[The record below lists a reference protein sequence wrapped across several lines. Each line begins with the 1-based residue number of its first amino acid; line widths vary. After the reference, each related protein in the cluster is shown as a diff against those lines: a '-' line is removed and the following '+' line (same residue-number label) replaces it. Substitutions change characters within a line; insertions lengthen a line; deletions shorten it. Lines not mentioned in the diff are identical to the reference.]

1 MISTFLSL
9 YAALA
14 LGTASPL
21 APPPP
26 ADYSQTL
33 PASLIPV
40 KHEYAVAPVI
50 EAEAS
55 IIVDFDSGAVLFE
68 HNSDKRLQM
77 ASITK
82 LMTVIIALEQGDFND
97 VVSVSKKAALT
108 QGSKIW
114 LLQGEQISLR
124 NLIEAALIHSGNDA
138 AVAIAEHLGGDV
150 DTFVDM
156 MNKKAKE
163 LDLYG
168 THYENP
174 IGFDS
179 IKNHS
184 TVRDLS
190 LLARYAFRKEFVRK
204 TAHIPSKTIESID
217 GKITH
222 ELTSTNKLLG
232 SSWNVLGLKTGHTE
246 AAGLCFI
253 SIIENEKGNKIITVV
268 LDSPARFEETKK
280 LASWA
285 FRSYTW

>member
-9 YAALA
+9 YAALS
-14 LGTASPL
+14 LGTTTPFTT
-21 APPPP
+21 PV
-26 ADYSQTL
+26 DYSQAL

-40 KHEYAVAPVI
+40 KQEHAIAPVI
-50 EAEAS
+50 EAKAS
-55 IIVDFDSGAVLFE
+55 IIVDFDSGSILFE
-68 HNSDKRLQM
+68 HNSSKQLQM

-82 LMTVIIALEQGDFND
+82 LMTAIIALEQGDLDD
-97 VVSVSKKAALT
+97 VVSVSNKAALT
-108 QGSKIW
+108 EGSKVW
-114 LLQGEQISLR
+114 LLQGEQLSLR
-124 NLIEAALIHSGNDA
+124 SVLEAALIHSGNDA
-138 AVAIAEHLGGDV
+138 AVAIAEHIGGDV
-150 DTFVDM
+150 EAFVEM
-156 MNKKAKE
+156 MNKKAQKLE
-163 LDLYG
+163 LYS

-179 IKNHS
+179 IQNYS

-190 LLARYAFRKEFVRK
+190 LLARYAFRKEFIKKTVR
-204 TAHIPSKTIESID
+204 IQSKTISSLD
-217 GKITH
+217 GNITH
-222 ELTSTNKLLG
+222 DLTSTNKLLG

>member
-21 APPPP
+21 ASPPP

-40 KHEYAVAPVI
+40 KHEYAVAPII

-114 LLQGEQISLR
+114 LLQGEQISLL

-204 TAHIPSKTIESID
+204 TAHISSKTIESID

-222 ELTSTNKLLG
+222 ELTSTNKLLD

>member
-9 YAALA
+9 YAALS
-14 LGTASPL
+14 LGTATPF
-21 APPPP
+21 ATPV
-26 ADYSQTL
+26 DYSQAL

-40 KHEYAVAPVI
+40 KQEHAIAPVI
-50 EAEAS
+50 EAKAS
-55 IIVDFDSGAVLFE
+55 IIVDFDSGSILFE
-68 HNSDKRLQM
+68 HNSNQQLQI

-82 LMTVIIALEQGDFND
+82 LMTAIIALEQGDLDD
-97 VVSVSKKAALT
+97 VVTVSKKAALT
-108 QGSKIW
+108 EGSKVW
-114 LLQGEQISLR
+114 LLQGEQLSLR
-124 NLIEAALIHSGNDA
+124 SVLEAALIHSGNDA
-138 AVAIAEHLGGDV
+138 AVAIAEHVGGDV
-150 DTFVDM
+150 ETFVDM
-156 MNKKAKE
+156 MNKKAQK
-163 LDLYG
+163 LDLYS

-179 IKNHS
+179 IQNHS

-190 LLARYAFRKEFVRK
+190 LLARYSFRKEFIRK
-204 TAHIPSKTIESID
+204 TVKIQSKTISSLD
-217 GKITH
+217 GNITH

-232 SSWNVLGLKTGHTE
+232 SAWNVLGLKTGHTE

>member
-1 MISTFLSL
+1 MITTFLSL
-9 YAALA
+9 YAALS
-14 LGTASPL
+14 LGTTSPIVT
-21 APPPP
+21 PV
-26 ADYSQTL
+26 DYSQAL
-33 PASLIPV
+33 PASLVPV
-40 KHEYAVAPVI
+40 KQEYSVAPVI

-55 IIVDFDSGAVLFE
+55 IIVDFDSGAILFE
-68 HNSDKRLQM
+68 HNSDKRLQI

-82 LMTVIIALEQGDFND
+82 LMTVIIALEQGNLDD
-97 VVSVSKKAALT
+97 VVSVSNKAALT
-108 QGSKIW
+108 EGSKVW

-124 NLIEAALIHSGNDA
+124 SLLEAALIHSGNDA

-150 DTFVDM
+150 NTFVDM
-156 MNKKAKE
+156 MNEKSKK

-168 THYENP
+168 TRYENP

-179 IKNHS
+179 IQNYS

-204 TAHIPSKTIESID
+204 TARINSKTIASID

-222 ELTSTNKLLG
+222 ELTSTNKLLD